1 MSQFFK
7 KTLTAAAIVAA
18 LGSGTAFGQDPKAAK
33 PAAAP
38 AAAAPASTVK
48 ADKHNVSYMV
58 GMDVGKSLSTIKD
71 EIDLAVV
78 YQAMQAA
85 INGGKAELSA
95 EDAQAVRQEFMQKLQ
110 AKRAAE
116 E

>member
-38 AAAAPASTVK
+38 AAAPAAPPWAGCRSCPEGGAGTC
-48 ADKHNVSYMV
+48 A
-58 GMDVGKSLSTIKD
+58 
-71 EIDLAVV
+71 EAVP
-78 YQAMQAA
+78 
-85 INGGKAELSA
+85 GL
-95 EDAQAVRQEFMQKLQ
+95 
-110 AKRAAE
+110 
-116 E
+116 